1 MTTSP
6 SAGLP
11 IARDERPVPSAP
23 GGPSYAGGSIARPAA
38 PIALLPDAL
47 ISQIAAGEVIERP
60 ASVVKELVENAV
72 DAGATRID
80 VRLDDGGLRRIR
92 VADDGRGIEAAE
104 LALALTRHATSKVAS
119 LADLE
124 RVGTMGFRGEALASI
139 ASIALT
145 RLTSRT
151 AAAEH
156 GLMFDSQPGR
166 GLAAAPIP
174 AACERGTTVEVIDL
188 FSATPARR
196 KFLKAAPTE
205 AAHCIEAVRR
215 IALAQPGIA
224 FSIHQDGREV
234 RNWPAS
240 TLEARVG
247 EAIGDGASLLGIDA
261 SAGPMRVHGLVGAP
275 DAARGRGDRQY
286 LFVNGRFVR
295 DRMLG
300 HAIRHAFRDRLHG
313 ERHPV
318 YALFVDVDPALV
330 DVNVHPAKTEVRFR
344 DPQGVRSLVFHAL
357 ERRIAGH
364 AYAADDRL
372 ASLAQA
378 RGAPP
383 PPAPQR
389 STQLQAPNPADARDR
404 SGAAR
409 LPTQLHLGSL
419 PQRPTPTQVAGSLAF
434 YARGATAVFETAG
447 DPAAPDTSPVESTDT
462 SPDAPADPAADAPAD
477 APTGPSADAATDGSA
492 GTSPGAPRLGF
503 ALAQLHGV
511 YVLSQTADGLVVVD
525 MHAAHERIVLERLRA
540 RVGDRAMPTQ
550 TLLIPAILRASEIDV
565 AFATEH
571 RDDIAA
577 LGIALEATGVDT
589 LAVHAVPAP
598 LAGGD
603 PAALAR
609 AVLAALQAPDPHD
622 AVRSR
627 HDRIL
632 ATMACHG
639 AVRANRRLTIAEMN
653 ALLRD
658 MESTP
663 GADFCNHGRPT
674 WFRLTLEQLDGW
686 FMRGR

>member
-1 MTTSP
+1 MASN
-6 SAGLP
+6 
-11 IARDERPVPSAP
+11 
-23 GGPSYAGGSIARPAA
+23 A

-60 ASVVKELVENAV
+60 ASVVKELVENAI
-72 DAGATRID
+72 DAGATRIE

-92 VADDGRGIEAAE
+92 VADDGRGIGASE

-139 ASIALT
+139 ASVALT

-151 AAAEH
+151 AVGAH
-156 GLMFDSQPGR
+156 GLMLDSQPGR
-166 GLAAAPIP
+166 GLAADAIP
-174 AACERGTTVEVIDL
+174 AACERGTTVEVFDL

-196 KFLKAAPTE
+196 KFLKGAPTE
-205 AAHCIEAVRR
+205 AAHCVEAVRR
-215 IALAQPGIA
+215 IALARPEVA
-224 FSIHQDGREV
+224 FSVHQDGREV
-234 RNWPAS
+234 RNWPAN
-240 TLEARVG
+240 TLEARVD
-247 EAIGDGASLLGIDA
+247 EAIGDGATLLAIDEA
-261 SAGPMRVHGLVGAP
+261 AGPLRVHGLIGTP

-286 LFVNGRFVR
+286 LYVNGRFVR

-300 HAIRHAFRDRLHG
+300 HAIRHAYRDRLHG
-313 ERHPV
+313 DRHPV
-318 YALFVDVDPALV
+318 YALFVDIDPALV

-344 DPQGVRSLVFHAL
+344 DPQGVRSLVFHAI

-364 AYAADDRL
+364 SATGEDRN

-378 RGAPP
+378 SGAPP
-383 PPAPQR
+383 RGANAEPQR
-389 STQLQAPNPADARDR
+389 
-404 SGAAR
+404 
-409 LPTQLHLGSL
+409 
-419 PQRPTPTQVAGSLAF
+419 TPTQMHFGAMPQRASPQRIAGDLAF
-434 YARGATAVFETAG
+434 YARGATAVFERADDAAG
-447 DPAAPDTSPVESTDT
+447 DVRPDGATLPDDRESVGAVRDHERAAPG
-462 SPDAPADPAADAPAD
+462 AGA
-477 APTGPSADAATDGSA
+477 APTQSMHADDGRADAAAAAST
-492 GTSPGAPRLGF
+492 APRLGF
-503 ALAQLHGV
+503 AIGQLHGI
-511 YVLSQTADGLVVVD
+511 YILSQTADGLVVVD

-540 RVGDRAMPTQ
+540 RLADRAMPMQ
-550 TLLIPAILRASEIDV
+550 ALLIPATLRASEIDV
-565 AFATEH
+565 AFATEQ
-571 RDDIAA
+571 RESIAA
-577 LGIALEATGVDT
+577 LGLEIEPSGVDT
-589 LAVHAVPAP
+589 IAVHAVPAP

-603 PAALAR
+603 PVALAR

-622 AVRSR
+622 AVGTRR
-627 HDRIL
+627 DRVL

-639 AVRANRRLTIAEMN
+639 AVRANRRLTIPEMN